1 MVRVITSVNLFC
13 EMRGK
18 GNESFCFLRLHNF
31 PSEVLIKQSDANLD
45 FCDHFLQ
52 LILATI
58 TLVTDAGG
66 PVGETVFLIH
76 HHLHKQLLISGEQSG
91 DL

>member
-1 MVRVITSVNLFC
+1 MGLLSGVRVITSVNLFC

-52 LILATI
+52 LIPESI
-58 TLVTDAGG
+58 TLVTGAGT

-76 HHLHKQLLISGEQSG
+76 HHL
-91 DL
+91 